1 MWIMLRS
8 FVATHRAAILQA
20 VYIVALF
27 VAMVV
32 GMVAKA
38 FYDNIVKNERPPSV
52 NWALFLRPE
61 IALPLIVSPM
71 IFGAIY
77 GFLKDNP
84 SNIGALIFAFQ
95 NGFFWK
101 TIFGGL
107 ESPTAFVR

>member
-1 MWIMLRS
+1 
-8 FVATHRAAILQA
+8 
-20 VYIVALF
+20 
-27 VAMVV
+27 MVV

-38 FYDNIVKNERPPSV
+38 FYDNIVKNERPPAV
-52 NWALFLRPE
+52 DWALFLRPE
-61 IALPLIVSPM
+61 IALPLIVSPI

-84 SNIGALIFAFQ
+84 RNIGALVFAFQ

-107 ESPTAFVR
+107 EASTPFVK